1 MVAMEKHDTA
11 IHTARITARQA
22 IVVTVITTL
31 GGIIT
36 TLIATGNLFPNRETP
51 TQVASSVPAV
61 LDAPHLYFNWKTVDG
76 SLENCMEKAVTAV
89 KSPGLNLEGR
99 DRRNVFAFGYRQQTT
114 GVIGVTPTSG

>member
-1 MVAMEKHDTA
+1 MEKHATA

-36 TLIATGNLFPNRETP
+36 TLIATGNLFPNRGRSETP

-61 LDAPHLYFNWKTVDG
+61 LDAPHLYFNWKTIDG

-99 DRRNVFAFGYRQQTT
+99 DRKSVFAFGYRSRPP
-114 GVIGVTPTSG
+114 V